1 MLVVDRRVKPFRVV
15 KVRALLQMFP
25 VIFLTALVG
34 CSQQPASLSSLE
46 VPRLRVI
53 DTHPVVRGET
63 LYSIAWKYD
72 LNVVTLARVNG
83 ISTTATIHPGQVL
96 SLDFRPSTVLK
107 TVRVTSKVTP
117 AKAGEA
123 TQAVAD
129 SPARPPTGGATPR
142 AAAVTNVSP
151 PPTARRAASPANDS
165 NAAGNSQRQWRW
177 PVRGKVVEAFN
188 IAKLRKGI
196 KIKALASA
204 AVRSSAPGEIVYAGN
219 GLRGYGKLV
228 IVKHSE
234 LLLSAYAHNDEI
246 LVREGQRVDT
256 MQIIS
261 KLGSSGT
268 LYFEIRKDGKPVDPA
283 SYLNQ

>member
-1 MLVVDRRVKPFRVV
+1 MV
-15 KVRALLQMFP
+15 KVCASLKMFL
-25 VIFLTALVG
+25 VIFLTTLAG

-46 VPRLRVI
+46 VPRLQVI

-96 SLDFRPSTVLK
+96 SLDSSSGAVPK
-107 TVRVTSKVTP
+107 TARVTSKVTS
-117 AKAGEA
+117 AKAGK
-123 TQAVAD
+123 TPKTVAD
-129 SPARPPTGGATPR
+129 SPARAPTGRPAPR
-142 AAAVTNVSP
+142 ATLVTKVP
-151 PPTARRAASPANDS
+151 QPITARLAAAAAADS
-165 NAAGNSQRQWRW
+165 EVAGNSQRQWRW

-196 KIKALASA
+196 KIKALARA

-256 MQIIS
+256 MQIIT

>member
-1 MLVVDRRVKPFRVV
+1 MLVFDRRVKPTRMV
-15 KVRALLQMFP
+15 KVHVLLKMFP
-25 VIFLTALVG
+25 VIFLTALAG

-46 VPRLRVI
+46 VPRLQVI

-96 SLDFRPSTVLK
+96 NLDSSSGAVPK
-107 TVRVTSKVTP
+107 TARVTSKVTP
-117 AKAGEA
+117 DKAGK
-123 TQAVAD
+123 TTKTVAD
-129 SPARPPTGGATPR
+129 SPARAPTGRPARRATL
-142 AAAVTNVSP
+142 VTKVP
-151 PPTARRAASPANDS
+151 QPITARRAAAPVTDS
-165 NAAGNSQRQWRW
+165 DVAVNSQRQWRW

-188 IAKLRKGI
+188 IAKLHKGI
-196 KIKALASA
+196 KIKALARA

-228 IVKHSE
+228 IIKHSE
-234 LLLSAYAHNDEI
+234 LLLSAYAHNYEI

-256 MQIIS
+256 MQIIT

>member
-1 MLVVDRRVKPFRVV
+1 MLVVDRRVKPFRMV
-15 KVRALLQMFP
+15 KVRALLKMFP
-25 VIFLTALVG
+25 VIFLIALAG

-46 VPRLRVI
+46 VPRLQVI

-96 SLDFRPSTVLK
+96 SLDSSSGAVPK
-107 TVRVTSKVTP
+107 TARVTSKGTP
-117 AKAGEA
+117 AKAGK
-123 TQAVAD
+123 TTKTVAD
-129 SPARPPTGGATPR
+129 IPAPR
-142 AAAVTNVSP
+142 ATLATKVP
-151 PPTARRAASPANDS
+151 QPTKARRVAAPVTDS
-165 NAAGNSQRQWRW
+165 DVAVNSQRQWRW
-177 PVRGKVVEAFN
+177 PVRGKVVEVFN
-188 IAKLRKGI
+188 IAKLHKGI
-196 KIKALASA
+196 KIKALAKA

-256 MQIIS
+256 MQIIT

>member
-1 MLVVDRRVKPFRVV
+1 MLVVDRRIKPLRMV
-15 KVRALLQMFP
+15 KVRALLQMLP
-25 VIFLTALVG
+25 VLFLTAMAG

-46 VPRLRVI
+46 VPRLQVI
-53 DTHPVVRGET
+53 DTHAVVRGET

-83 ISTTATIHPGQVL
+83 ISTAATIHPGQVL
-96 SLDFRPSTVLK
+96 NLDSSPGAVSK
-107 TVRVTSKVTP
+107 TARATSKVTS
-117 AKAGEA
+117 AKASETA
-123 TQAVAD
+123 QAVAD
-129 SPARPPTGGATPR
+129 SAARQPTRAPASPATVVTKVPPLT
-142 AAAVTNVSP
+142 
-151 PPTARRAASPANDS
+151 TARRAAARASDS

-196 KIKALASA
+196 KIKSLAGA

-268 LYFEIRKDGKPVDPA
+268 LYFEIRKDGKPVNPA
-283 SYLNQ
+283 SYLN